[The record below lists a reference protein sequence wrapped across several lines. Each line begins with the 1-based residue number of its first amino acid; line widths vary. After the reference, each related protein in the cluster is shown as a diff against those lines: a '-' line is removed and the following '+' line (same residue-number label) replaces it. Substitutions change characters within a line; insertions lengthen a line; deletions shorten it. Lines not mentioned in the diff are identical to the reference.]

1 MCILIFISLIIGYII
16 GYITAYF
23 TYDTEGFMNNIDE

>member
-1 MCILIFISLIIGYII
+1 MCILIFTSLIIGYII

-23 TYDTEGFMNNIDE
+23 TYDTEDFMNNIDE

>member
-1 MCILIFISLIIGYII
+1 MYILIFFSLIIGYII

>member
-1 MCILIFISLIIGYII
+1 MCILIFIALIIGYII